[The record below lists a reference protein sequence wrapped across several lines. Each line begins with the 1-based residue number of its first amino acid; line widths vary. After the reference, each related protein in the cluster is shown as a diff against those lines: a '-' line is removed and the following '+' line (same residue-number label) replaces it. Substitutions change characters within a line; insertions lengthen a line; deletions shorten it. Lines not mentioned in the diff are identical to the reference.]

1 MADDSIQYCD
11 DDTLEDPID
20 LSSSNISNENNT
32 NSKLVLNEGNILNPE
47 VDRPSFIIGS
57 GSDYNVDTIASNNNT
72 HFSNIR
78 KLTDALNQ
86 NTDSSNNK
94 LKTHFKLKRTM
105 SPELSHNQNN
115 IKSDADTVVSRPFP
129 IQRAASD
136 IHHDHLRVPQ
146 AVSTSRLNTVNLQT
160 STPMIPNATSK
171 EDFNS
176 NKKSIHNLN
185 SNNTSEDSNM
195 DSNLNLKIK
204 KHQTVI
210 KLPSESQIITNNTN
224 SVNALNNDNANNQGS
239 TISNVNSNTNN
250 SLQTPRIKNLSS
262 MNKTDYFA
270 AKLADATLEKTN
282 RQDDQEENFVYED
295 LMLEND
301 KGNNGVAS
309 QPNKTGNNDNDD
321 NKPHDEKAAAKQSSK
336 SVINN
341 SQVPSGKNL
350 TNQPSVIID
359 PTRLMINNQKSISSI
374 STSINEKM
382 GEHKMKNESTPI
394 LSGSEDANQKNSLDT
409 NHQSFNNTNKASNL
423 SSISNRPGNL
433 LNNRNNIISHN
444 GLLKNEE
451 DNNITTTSITPD
463 APQQFLRPS
472 MMNLSTASSNNNLSQ
487 YKKMMQ
493 NNARHSSVTVGVL
506 PQNRSLLKNNSLIS
520 RGNEGISPTAPS
532 PSLNSNDL
540 NSGYTASTYND
551 ILDYSSPTRNKS
563 LNDQLVYQSPVNRKF
578 RNKSNRNS
586 VIQEEIS
593 DVGSYNQSNVLPDY
607 NNGNFLT
614 LHDMDK
620 QKLNSDGGNLQETEI
635 SSKYSSNQL
644 PILPFENVS
653 MGHRAKISRTSSVV
667 DENND
672 LKRQMRNDHEH
683 NNTNNH
689 KNGDE
694 TIFVDEEVDKS
705 SELNDEAENNLLS
718 SNFNNHLKKIMSGSK
733 QSSTELKNEQ
743 ISDNLVN
750 NKSNGLSSKASNPQ
764 SDGYSTQSILTM
776 TTTGQQKRL
785 SNGEN
790 NFHNT
795 TQRSKLPQA
804 SRNSQ
809 NTHKGGNEVD
819 MDEYDNSSKK
829 SNLVLNSPIEMISK
843 KTSIKPGVFDGAS
856 GRHSN
861 VVNNFSNVHHFGL
874 DDDYDE
880 EDFDERSSFYYRYP
894 PRRNSTNMSKTMTFS
909 STSASNFGRKI
920 RSNKGHSYDDKKI
933 YSDQFLSPGFEDMDN
948 EHIKDS
954 YFGDSQ
960 KLKNKK
966 PQPNDATLTDESN
979 KFKDPGSQYT
989 WGNNDMSYNDI
1000 SDNQNFLG
1008 QGKHEDGSEFMSLAV
1023 NDETER
1029 LHEDGKNL
1037 FYYESIHDFYPNKNG
1052 NVDKKNP
1059 KPMDFN
1065 QYTDFYSP
1073 HDYYANNNKNMV
1085 PMYMAK
1091 YMDSSKKP
1099 KTLWERIKRFL
1110 LLVFWTVALIMIGVG
1125 LGALLVSSTELQEF
1139 SVLDMYNGIV
1149 TQDEII
1155 FDMSCIAHNPTLFN
1169 VYVEKSN
1176 LDIFAESEYLTGGK
1190 DDTDGDD
1197 EARET
1202 ILLGSVYGFET
1213 EMVFKTGIFWKHFD
1227 IARTSIKLKNPGMT
1241 DEILVADN
1249 QLLKDEGIKNSRV
1262 RTTLQPTKTS
1272 DPTETPPPRKDT
1284 KLKKW
1289 KDICKYEFTLIV
1301 KGVAYYEAPM
1311 RKGQK
1316 SLPVQYQ
1323 VVVNKGKHKI

>member
-20 LSSSNISNENNT
+20 LSSSNISNENN
-32 NSKLVLNEGNILNPE
+32 SKLALNEGNILNPE
-47 VDRPSFIIGS
+47 AERPSFILGS

-86 NTDSSNNK
+86 NTDASNSK

-105 SPELSHNQNN
+105 SPEFPLNQGNA
-115 IKSDADTVVSRPFP
+115 KPDADNVVSRPFP

-136 IHHDHLRVPQ
+136 IHNDHLRVPQ
-146 AVSTSRLNTVNLQT
+146 AVSTSRLKNINLQT
-160 STPMIPNATSK
+160 STPMVANAASK
-171 EDFNS
+171 DDFNTI
-176 NKKSIHNLN
+176 NKKSIQNLN
-185 SNNTSEDSNM
+185 SNNTSDDSNI
-195 DSNLNLKIK
+195 DSSLNLKIK

-210 KLPSESQIITNNTN
+210 KLPSESQIITNNNN
-224 SVNALNNDNANNQGS
+224 SANAVNNDNNQGS
-239 TISNVNSNTNN
+239 MITNINSNTSN

-295 LMLEND
+295 LMLDND
-301 KGNNGVAS
+301 KGNNGVS
-309 QPNKTGNNDNDD
+309 QPSKTNNNDSDD
-321 NKPHDEKAAAKQSSK
+321 TKPHDDKVSAKQSSK
-336 SVINN
+336 SVINGN
-341 SQVPSGKNL
+341 QVPSGKNL

-359 PTRLMINNQKSISSI
+359 PTRLMINNQKSISSM
-374 STSINEKM
+374 STSINEKL

-394 LSGSEDANQKNSLDT
+394 LSGSEDANQKTSLDT
-409 NHQSFNNTNKASNL
+409 NLQSFNNTNKASNL

-444 GLLKNEE
+444 GLLKNDE
-451 DNNITTTSITPD
+451 DNNITTSSITPD

-520 RGNEGISPTAPS
+520 RGNEAITPIAPS

-540 NSGYTASTYND
+540 NSGYSANTYND
-551 ILDYSSPTRNKS
+551 ILDYSSPTRNKPLS
-563 LNDQLVYQSPVNRKF
+563 DQLGYQSPVNRKF

-586 VIQEEIS
+586 VIQEENT
-593 DVGSYNQSNVLPDY
+593 DAGSYNQNSILPGF
-607 NNGNFLT
+607 NNGNFLS
-614 LHDMDK
+614 LHDLDK
-620 QKLNSDGGNLQETEI
+620 QKMNFDGGNLQETEI
-635 SSKYSSNQL
+635 SSKYSSNLL
-644 PILPFENVS
+644 PVLPFENAT
-653 MGHRAKISRTSSVV
+653 MGHRGKVSRTSSVI
-667 DENND
+667 DESND
-672 LKRQMRNDHEH
+672 LKRQIKSELDYSHV
-683 NNTNNH
+683 NTH

-694 TIFVDEEVDKS
+694 TIFVDEDADKS
-705 SELNDEAENNLLS
+705 SELNVEDEGNLLS

-733 QSSTELKNEQ
+733 QSSAELKNEHVTENGN
-743 ISDNLVN
+743 IIN
-750 NKSNGLSSKASNPQ
+750 NKSNRLSSKTSNPQ
-764 SDGYSTQSILTM
+764 SDHYSTKSILTM
-776 TTTGQQKRL
+776 TTNDQQKRL
-785 SNGEN
+785 SNGDN
-790 NFHNT
+790 NFFNGS
-795 TQRSKLPQA
+795 QRTKLQHA
-804 SRNSQ
+804 HKKSQ
-809 NTHKGGNEVD
+809 STHKGGKEMD

-829 SNLVLNSPIEMISK
+829 SNQILNSPIEMVSK
-843 KTSIKPGVFDGAS
+843 KTSIKPGLFDAAS

-861 VVNNFSNVHHFGL
+861 AINNFSNIHHFGL

-894 PRRNSTNMSKTMTFS
+894 PRRNSTNMSKTMTYT
-909 STSASNFGRKI
+909 STGASNFGRKM
-920 RSNKGHSYDDKKI
+920 RSNKGHSYDDRKVF
-933 YSDQFLSPGFEDMDN
+933 SDQLLSPGFEDMDTD
-948 EHIKDS
+948 HIKEV
-954 YFGDSQ
+954 YFGESQ
-960 KLKNKK
+960 KLKSKK
-966 PQPNDATLTDESN
+966 ATQNDATLTDEGN

-1000 SDNQNFLG
+1000 SDHQNFLG
-1008 QGKHEDGSEFMSLAV
+1008 QGKTEDGSEFMSLAV

-1029 LHEDGKNL
+1029 LHDDGKNF
-1037 FYYESIHDFYPNKNG
+1037 FYYDSIHDFYPNKNG
-1052 NVDKKNP
+1052 NPDKKNP
-1059 KPMDFN
+1059 KNMDFN
-1065 QYTDFYSP
+1065 QYTEFYSP

-1085 PMYMAK
+1085 PMYMGK

-1099 KTLWERIKRFL
+1099 KTIWEKIKRFL
-1110 LLVFWTVALIMIGVG
+1110 LLLFWTLALIMIGVG

-1176 LDIFAESEYLTGGK
+1176 LDIFAESEYLTGGN
-1190 DDTDGDD
+1190 DDSDGDN
-1197 EARET
+1197 ETRET

-1213 EMVFKTGIFWKHFD
+1213 EMVFKTGIFWRHFD

-1241 DEILVADN
+1241 DELLTADN
-1249 QLLKDEGIKNSRV
+1249 QVFEDQNVSNGKL
-1262 RTTLQPTKTS
+1262 RTTLQPTATS
-1272 DPTETPPPRKDT
+1272 VSTETLPSRKET

>member
-20 LSSSNISNENNT
+20 LSSSNISNENT
-32 NSKLVLNEGNILNPE
+32 SKLALNEANILNPE
-47 VDRPSFIIGS
+47 AERPSFILGS
-57 GSDYNVDTIASNNNT
+57 GSDHNVDTIASNNST

-86 NTDSSNNK
+86 NTDTSNNK

-105 SPELSHNQNN
+105 SPEFPLNQGN
-115 IKSDADTVVSRPFP
+115 IKPDADNVVSRPFP

-136 IHHDHLRVPQ
+136 IHNDHLRVPQ
-146 AVSTSRLNTVNLQT
+146 AVSTSRLNNINLQT
-160 STPMIPNATSK
+160 STPMVANAASK
-171 EDFNS
+171 DDFNTI
-176 NKKSIHNLN
+176 NKKSIQNLN
-185 SNNTSEDSNM
+185 SNNTSDDSNI
-195 DSNLNLKIK
+195 DSSLNLKIK
-204 KHQTVI
+204 KHQAVI
-210 KLPSESQIITNNTN
+210 KLPSESQIITNNNN
-224 SVNALNNDNANNQGS
+224 SVNVANNDNNQGS
-239 TISNVNSNTNN
+239 MITNINSNTSN

-295 LMLEND
+295 LMLDND
-301 KGNNGVAS
+301 KGNNGVTS
-309 QPNKTGNNDNDD
+309 QPSKTANNDNDD
-321 NKPHDEKAAAKQSSK
+321 TKSNDEKVSAKQSSK
-336 SVINN
+336 SVING

-359 PTRLMINNQKSISSI
+359 PTRLMINNQKSISSM
-374 STSINEKM
+374 STSINEKL
-382 GEHKMKNESTPI
+382 GDHKMKNESTPI
-394 LSGSEDANQKNSLDT
+394 LSGSEEPNQKTSMET
-409 NHQSFNNTNKASNL
+409 NLHSFNNTNKASNL

-444 GLLKNEE
+444 GLLKNDE
-451 DNNITTTSITPD
+451 DNNITTSSITPD

-520 RGNEGISPTAPS
+520 RNSEGVTPIAPS
-532 PSLNSNDL
+532 PSLNPNDL
-540 NSGYTASTYND
+540 NSGYSAGTYND
-551 ILDYSSPTRNKS
+551 ILDYSSPTRNKTLS
-563 LNDQLVYQSPVNRKF
+563 DQLGHQSPGNRKF

-586 VIQEEIS
+586 VIQEENT
-593 DVGSYNQSNVLPDY
+593 DAGSYNQSSILPDF
-607 NNGNFLT
+607 NNGNFLS
-614 LHDMDK
+614 LHDLDK
-620 QKLNSDGGNLQETEI
+620 QKLNFDGGNLQETEI
-635 SSKYSSNQL
+635 SSKYSSNLL
-644 PILPFENVS
+644 PVLPFENATT
-653 MGHRAKISRTSSVV
+653 GHRAKVSRKSSLI

-672 LKRQMRNDHEH
+672 LKRHTKNDLDYNHVS
-683 NNTNNH
+683 TH

-694 TIFVDEEVDKS
+694 TIFIDGDADES
-705 SELNDEAENNLLS
+705 SDLNVEDEGNLLS

-733 QSSTELKNEQ
+733 QGSADLKNEH
-743 ISDNLVN
+743 ISENGNIIN
-750 NKSNGLSSKASNPQ
+750 NKSNRLSSKASNPQ
-764 SDGYSTQSILTM
+764 SDHYSTQSVLTM
-776 TTTGQQKRL
+776 TTTDQQKRL
-785 SNGEN
+785 SNGDN
-790 NFHNT
+790 NFFNGS
-795 TQRSKLPQA
+795 QRTKLKHA
-804 SRNSQ
+804 HKKSQ
-809 NTHKGGNEVD
+809 STHKGGNEVD
-819 MDEYDNSSKK
+819 MDEFDNSSKK
-829 SNLVLNSPIEMISK
+829 SNPSLNSPIEMVSK
-843 KTSIKPGVFDGAS
+843 KTSIKPGLFDAAS

-861 VVNNFSNVHHFGL
+861 AINNFSNMHHFGL

-894 PRRNSTNMSKTMTFS
+894 PRRNSTNMSKTMTYT
-909 STSASNFGRKI
+909 STAASNFGRKM
-920 RSNKGHSYDDKKI
+920 RSNKGLSYDDRKVF
-933 YSDQFLSPGFEDMDN
+933 SNQLLSPGFEDMDTDC
-948 EHIKDS
+948 IKEV

-960 KLKNKK
+960 KLKSKK
-966 PQPNDATLTDESN
+966 TLQNDATLTDEGN

-1000 SDNQNFLG
+1000 SDHQNFID
-1008 QGKHEDGSEFMSLAV
+1008 QGKTENGSEFMSLAV

-1029 LHEDGKNL
+1029 LHDDGKNF
-1037 FYYESIHDFYPNKNG
+1037 FYYDSIHDFYPNKDG
-1052 NVDKKNP
+1052 ITDKKNP
-1059 KPMDFN
+1059 KNMDFN
-1065 QYTDFYSP
+1065 QYTEFYSP
-1073 HDYYANNNKNMV
+1073 HDYYANKNKNMA

-1091 YMDSSKKP
+1091 YTDSSKKP
-1099 KTLWERIKRFL
+1099 KTLWERVKRFL
-1110 LLVFWTVALIMIGVG
+1110 LLLFWTLALIMIGVG

-1176 LDIFAESEYLTGGK
+1176 LDIFAESEYLTGGN
-1190 DDTDGDD
+1190 DENDGDD
-1197 EARET
+1197 ESRET

-1213 EMVFKTGIFWKHFD
+1213 EMVFKTGIFWRHFD

-1241 DEILVADN
+1241 DELLVANN
-1249 QLLKDEGIKNSRV
+1249 QVLEDPNVSDRKV
-1262 RTTLQPTKTS
+1262 RTTLQPTATS
-1272 DPTETPPPRKDT
+1272 VSIETLPSRKDT